1 MNFVVF
7 GFAKNLHRKTKKESH
22 IQTVHFTSP
31 ALVDKTCIWVEH
43 IIMISNIIQEFTMCK
58 MNRHKI
64 WSQIQNTVLKAYQL

>member
-31 ALVDKTCIWVEH
+31 ALVDKTCIWVEQYH
-43 IIMISNIIQEFTMCK
+43 
-58 MNRHKI
+58 HD
-64 WSQIQNTVLKAYQL
+64 LKYYPGIHNV